1 MIKQNNYYLQP
12 PSPWGDLEEV
22 LARAA
27 TKDRTVIMTQ
37 INAAWTRPGSLL
49 DLFFESFRTGED
61 GVARLLDHLVIVTMD
76 PAAYEGCKAVHR
88 HCYFLRTS
96 NGVDYRSEKMFMSK
110 DYLEMM
116 WGRNRFQQTVLQ
128 LGYNFLFTVS
138 TVYLF
143 RICVVANNG
152 SSEVVVEQSWL
163 GAGRG
168 RDVVP

>member
-1 MIKQNNYYLQP
+1 
-12 PSPWGDLEEV
+12 V

-49 DLFFESFRTGED
+49 DLFFESFRTGEG

-116 WGRNRFQQTVLQ
+116 WGRNRFQQTVLE

-138 TVYLF
+138 STTVHRFQYLCVQF
-143 RICVVANNG
+143 VVASNWVIDQLGMCYTTRANER
-152 SSEVVVEQSWL
+152 SSSWMS
-163 GAGRG
+163 A
-168 RDVVP
+168 